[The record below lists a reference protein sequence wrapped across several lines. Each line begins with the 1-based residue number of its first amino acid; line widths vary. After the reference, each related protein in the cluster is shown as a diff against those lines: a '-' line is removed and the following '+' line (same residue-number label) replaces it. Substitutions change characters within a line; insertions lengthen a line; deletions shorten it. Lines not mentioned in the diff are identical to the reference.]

1 MAFRLW
7 NGEERLRRF
16 AGVLFLAPPSSSPSL
31 LSVRWRRIGGSGGGL
46 SNGLG
51 WGRSAGRSRG
61 DWSALG
67 LAGRCVTGW
76 MSVHVLKV
84 EAWRSS
90 GLDLAALE
98 V

>member
-1 MAFRLW
+1 MAFRRW

-16 AGVLFLAPPSSSPSL
+16 AGVLFLAPPSSPPSL
-31 LSVRWRRIGGSGGGL
+31 LSVRWRR
-46 SNGLG
+46 LG
-51 WGRSAGRSRG
+51 KKWRWSQQRLGVGQVSWEESG

-90 GLDLAALE
+90 GLDLVVLE